1 MFVYESESKRG
12 NATMSEN
19 EQRLIERIRQI
30 RDTEEA
36 LRIAIATLE
45 ELLLLEQVGKE
56 RAND

>member
-1 MFVYESESKRG
+1 
-12 NATMSEN
+12 MSEN